1 MHFMPED
8 EGYEEKLWPDGY
20 KSVIK
25 SELREVIASELCSL
39 DLSLIHI

>member
-20 KSVIK
+20 NAVIK
-25 SELREVIASELCSL
+25 GRLREAIAGRLGSEETFR
-39 DLSLIHI
+39 HAY